1 MVRTLLNNTS
11 VNLRNRS
18 SRWTTLL
25 VAASCAWG
33 AAACDESLQ
42 GVEPGPPGVA
52 AAVRILPVTSQ
63 SLVAQFGVQ
72 LDTPIRVRVVDESGR
87 PVGSA
92 VVRYNVLAGA
102 GIFSADSTLTNDQGF
117 TQVLFRPLTT
127 GTVIIEA
134 AIERPGGTDR
144 VQFTIQVFSDP
155 DVAADLVRISGS
167 GQSAPV
173 GSVLPQPMVVRVLNP
188 DGFPVDSFP
197 VTFTL
202 ETSQGSQA
210 GVAASPD
217 GPFLSQVTV
226 LTDGSGLARAFTRL
240 GTLTGEHSVA
250 ASVTTGQG
258 AGGSSETVTFTATAT
273 ASTRATD
280 LIAISGQTQTVVID
294 TINERDTEDFRGT
307 DPNPFVLR
315 AVDEF
320 GNPVQGVTI
329 SWFVS
334 DGAGTIASATTTTN
348 ANGITTNLLI
358 EPSVGRNAVVAVAAG
373 VDPVTFEVTGE
384 LYEPPEEEE
393 PDDGGGGGGGG

>member
-1 MVRTLLNNTS
+1 MHHNTS
-11 VNLRNRS
+11 VNLRDRS

-25 VAASCAWG
+25 VAVLCAWG

-42 GVEPGPPGVA
+42 GVDSGPPGGEA
-52 AAVRILPVTSQ
+52 ATRIVPVTSQ

-87 PVGSA
+87 PVRSA
-92 VVRYNVLAGA
+92 VVRYTVLAGA

-127 GTVIIEA
+127 GTVIVEA

-155 DVAADLVRISGS
+155 GVAADLVRISGS

-173 GSVLPQPMVVRVLNP
+173 GSVLDQPMVVRVLNP

-197 VTFTL
+197 VTFTM
-202 ETSQGSQA
+202 ETSQGSGA

-226 LTDGSGLARAFTRL
+226 LTDASGFARASTKL
-240 GTLTGEHSVA
+240 GTRTGEHSVS

-258 AGGSSETVTFTATAT
+258 AGGSTETVNFTATAT
-273 ASTRATD
+273 PSTEATE

-294 TINERDTEDFRGT
+294 TIHDRGT
-307 DPNPFVLR
+307 EEYRGTEPNPFVVR

-320 GNPVQGVTI
+320 GNPVQGVRV

-334 DGAGTIASATTTTN
+334 DGAGSVASATTTTG
-348 ANGITTNLLI
+348 ADGMTTNRLRD
-358 EPSVGRNAVVAVAAG
+358 PSEGRNAVVAVAAG

-384 LYEPPEEEE
+384 LYEPPEEEDADE
-393 PDDGGGGGGGG
+393 GGGGGGGG